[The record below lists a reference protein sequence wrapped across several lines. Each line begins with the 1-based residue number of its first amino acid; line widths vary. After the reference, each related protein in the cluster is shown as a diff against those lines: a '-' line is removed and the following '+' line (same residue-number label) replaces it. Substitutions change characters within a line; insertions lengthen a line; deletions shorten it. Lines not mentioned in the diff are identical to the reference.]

1 MHRSGIAIVISADR
15 IAEGKRLYELTST
28 PVHDIAEMMGVSRQ
42 TLQRRIKTWG
52 WVPRNPPRHATVRE
66 VVASPPDAIA
76 PTGDVFA
83 VPPMTR
89 EERVALAAYF
99 HRTVERGLDAVHRIL
114 DKTGPSD
121 EAGAERAARALA
133 VTFRSLREMTA
144 VMPHEKATSDDE
156 ADAKPIPRSID
167 EFREALADHIER
179 IVRAHR
185 SGSGASAGG
194 SARGDD
200 EGDQAE

>member
-1 MHRSGIAIVISADR
+1 M
-15 IAEGKRLYELTST
+15 
-28 PVHDIAEMMGVSRQ
+28 
-42 TLQRRIKTWG
+42 
-52 WVPRNPPRHATVRE
+52 PRNPPRHATVRE
-66 VVASPPDAIA
+66 AVASPLDGIA
-76 PTGDVFA
+76 PTGDVVA

-144 VMPHEKATSDDE
+144 VMPHETATSDDE
-156 ADAKPIPRSID
+156 ADDKPIPRSID
-167 EFREALADHIER
+167 EFRDALADQIER

-185 SGSGASAGG
+185 SGSGAGAGG